1 MTLILLAPAT
11 TALQSYFGLANAIH
25 TLQMSWYNSELT
37 AFSSLNNLNSS
48 ITQVMR
54 LENVLFF
61 TFALMHSIICKYY
74 HIEGLPCVLCRQSSL
89 SCLHSFV
96 PENTEALCL
105 HHPPSSHPPGIW
117 LPLMPSVHLTNV
129 VSFYLPQGS
138 SVLHQSLSSHWKSL
152 LSMF

>member
-1 MTLILLAPAT
+1 MHSLPYVVDMTLILLAPAT

-74 HIEGLPCVLCRQSSL
+74 HIEGLPCVLCSQSSL
-89 SCLHSFV
+89 ICLHSFV
-96 PENTEALCL
+96 PENTEALC
-105 HHPPSSHPPGIW
+105 HSPPSSFQSASWNLAASDALCPPYQCCLILSSPGI
-117 LPLMPSVHLTNV
+117 LSAPPI
-129 VSFYLPQGS
+129 
-138 SVLHQSLSSHWKSL
+138 SL
-152 LSMF
+152 